1 MSRYL
6 TLVLAALLAVGS
18 LLAAAFTI
26 PWTWIPATAFGAL
39 FLIGIWDVTQRRHSL
54 LRNYPILGHLR
65 WLFEGIRPEI
75 RQYLVESDLDA
86 VPFSREKRSLVYQ
99 RAKDEVDSVPFGT

>member
-1 MSRYL
+1 MTRYL
-6 TLVLAALLAVGS
+6 TLLVAAFLTLAS
-18 LLAAAFTI
+18 IFFAAFTF
-26 PWTWIPATAFGAL
+26 PLSWVPAAAFGAL
-39 FLIGIWDVTQRRHSL
+39 FLLGLWDLSQRRHSL

-86 VPFSREKRSLVYQ
+86 VPFSREKRSLRCRRRPNRPPHQ
-99 RAKDEVDSVPFGT
+99 